1 MDLIKASG
9 GAWWPAW
16 RQQAKKAVVA
26 MAIILAA
33 GLFYV
38 QFKKNSG
45 FNDPIINTELQTDYR
60 GGAWHDDPEM
70 LKDYSYNARVYNS
83 YNADNLQGD
92 ELSTDNSSRL
102 NDGYADNHLSNAS
115 SNAGN
120 EDAARDSDH
129 TPGAMIN
136 DSNAR
141 LNERTESGDGGA
153 HSKHTKV
160 AEGGSSLGVAQ
171 AMNESTSDLVM
182 NAQHGGNN
190 NDRREHGGTNNSSE
204 IVGSSLPPSPSISS
218 FKFGEKGDDGRSG
231 KKAATVS
238 PTPAS
243 MLPPT
248 PGFSSHAEAVVE
260 DKEHNVTQGLSKG
273 RVKVDSK
280 EVSGS
285 NQTKPDSSNW
295 KRKPQLWP
303 YSRLEL
309 QLYAAEIAIQNAPL
323 SNSSSNIVLHAP
335 IYHNLSQFIRS
346 YELMEKMFRVYIYKE
361 GRKQLVHT
369 GPILGIYSAEGL
381 FIRQMEKNTQFRTDS
396 AEEALALFLPY
407 SVANMVDELYEPP
420 STSMLPL
427 STFIKNYV
435 NEVAA
440 GHPFWNRT
448 RGGDHFF
455 VSCHDWGLMTTFEHA
470 ELRHNAIKVLCNAD
484 ATTEFKTG
492 RDASLPEFYM
502 HAAEKLDGRMED
514 EKGLR
519 RPPQRRDILAFF
531 AGQMHGRVRPKLL
544 EYWEYPKGGKE
555 MQIYG
560 VLPDA
565 EAHRMPYKDRMLLS
579 RYCICPMGYE
589 VNSPRL
595 VEAIQALCVPVII
608 ADGFVLP
615 FSHVLDWTSFSVI
628 VAEKD
633 LPSLKPILQGISERE
648 YMTMQEHLQYVR
660 RHFTWHETPQP
671 FDTFHMIL
679 HSVWTSRLT
688 NITSV
693 KV

>member
-1 MDLIKASG
+1 MDWIKATG
-9 GAWWPAW
+9 GGSWWPIW

-33 GLFYV
+33 GLLFV
-38 QFKKNSG
+38 ELKKDSG
-45 FNDPIINTELQTDYR
+45 FKDPIINTELQRDYR
-60 GGAWHDDPEM
+60 GSGGAWQDDPEM
-70 LKDYSYNARVYNS
+70 LKDYSYNARVYDRN
-83 YNADNLQGD
+83 NADNLQGA
-92 ELSTDNSSRL
+92 ELSTDNLTKL
-102 NDGYADNHLSNAS
+102 NESYADNHLSNAGDTDLQH
-115 SNAGN
+115 AQGGTIDDR
-120 EDAARDSDH
+120 DAQTR
-129 TPGAMIN
+129 
-136 DSNAR
+136 
-141 LNERTESGDGGA
+141 ERAESGDGGP
-153 HSKHTKV
+153 HNKLPTKV
-160 AEGGSSLGVAQ
+160 AEGGSSLG
-171 AMNESTSDLVM
+171 AMNGSTTALVK

-190 NDRREHGGTNNSSE
+190 HEMREHGAPNDLNE
-204 IVGSSLPPSPSISS
+204 MVGSSLPPSSPSSS
-218 FKFGEKGDDGRSG
+218 STLSKKGDDNDHRSS
-231 KKAATVS
+231 KKAAVTAPIPA
-238 PTPAS
+238 PTI
-243 MLPPT
+243 
-248 PGFSSHAEAVVE
+248 FSSNAEAVIE
-260 DKEHNVTQGLSKG
+260 EKHNETRGFSTKG
-273 RVKVDSK
+273 VHVDSK
-280 EVSGS
+280 EDSVS
-285 NQTKPDSSNW
+285 NQTKAHSLKG

-309 QLYAAEIAIQNAPL
+309 QLYAAKIAIENAPL
-323 SNSSSNIVLHAP
+323 SNTSSNIVLHAP

-346 YELMEKMFRVYIYKE
+346 YELMEKLFRVYIYKE
-361 GRKQLVHT
+361 GRKPLVHT
-369 GPILGIYSAEGL
+369 GPVTGIYSSEGL
-381 FIRQMEKNTQFRTDS
+381 FIRQMEKNTQFRTNS
-396 AEEALALFLPY
+396 VEEALAVFLPY

-427 STFIKNYV
+427 STFIKDYV

-440 GHPFWNRT
+440 RHPFWNRT

-455 VSCHDWGLMTTFEHA
+455 ISCHDWGLMTTFEHA
-470 ELRHNAIKVLCNAD
+470 ELRHNAIKILCNAD

-502 HAAEKLDGRMED
+502 HATEKLDGGMED

-519 RPPQRRDILAFF
+519 RQPPHQRNILAFF

-544 EYWEYPKGGKE
+544 QYWEYPKGGKE
-555 MQIYG
+555 MQIFG

-565 EAHRMPYKDRMLLS
+565 EARRMSYTNRMHSS

-615 FSHVLDWTSFSVI
+615 FSHVLDWASFSVT

-633 LPSLKPILQGISERE
+633 LPSLKSILQGISEHA
-648 YMTMQEHLQYVR
+648 YMIMQERLQYVR
-660 RHFTWHETPQP
+660 QHFRWHETPRP

-693 KV
+693 